1 MASDNLLSKILGR
14 FRKKSDA
21 EARTA
26 SYFQTL
32 TDYSPSFRTWRGGVY
47 EMELTRSCVHAF
59 ASACSK
65 GEPHIAGGSRPE
77 LVRAFKSWPNPYM
90 TWPRF
95 LYRLATIYEVD
106 CTAFVVPTYDERGMV
121 DGLFPVRPET
131 TDLIDVDGE
140 MWVRFNL
147 RTGEHMAFPASEVCC
162 LSKYQYLSDYFGTA
176 NNLQATMDLLNKQV
190 QAEHNAVELGGK
202 IKFIGKVTGQVAP
215 EDQARKRDEFY
226 ARNFTDNDTV
236 LMTYDSTFADI
247 EQVKASTYTIS
258 TDEMERIDKHVFD
271 YFGCNE
277 DILQN
282 KADEA
287 KWDSYY
293 EGKVETFFLH
303 LSEGL
308 TQSCFSRRMVTQENA
323 NRIWFGSDRLQF
335 VSAATKRNIVRD
347 MTSYGIM
354 TVNEGRAILDLPR
367 LPGMDVFMVRGEFF
381 QMDMAGRVV
390 FASGGREGLPVP
402 DPTDDPDF
410 DLGGDDQIYSD
421 VDAYGATEK
430 PDI

>member
-1 MASDNLLSKILGR
+1 
-14 FRKKSDA
+14 
-21 EARTA
+21 
-26 SYFQTL
+26 
-32 TDYSPSFRTWRGGVY
+32 
-47 EMELTRSCVHAF
+47 
-59 ASACSK
+59 
-65 GEPHIAGGSRPE
+65 
-77 LVRAFKSWPNPYM
+77 
-90 TWPRF
+90 
-95 LYRLATIYEVD
+95 
-106 CTAFVVPTYDERGMV
+106 
-121 DGLFPVRPET
+121 
-131 TDLIDVDGE
+131 
-140 MWVRFNL
+140 
-147 RTGEHMAFPASEVCC
+147 
-162 LSKYQYLSDYFGTA
+162 
-176 NNLQATMDLLNKQV
+176 V
-190 QAEHNAVELGGK
+190 QAENNAIEIGGK
-202 IKFIGKVTGQVAP
+202 IKFIGKVVGQVAP
-215 EDQARKRDEFY
+215 EDQRRKRDEFY

-277 DILQN
+277 DVLQN

-308 TQSCFSRRMVTQENA
+308 TQSCFSRRMVTQSDA
-323 NRIWFGSDRLQF
+323 PNRIWFGSDRLQF

-354 TVNEGRAILDLPR
+354 TVNEGRAILDLPK

-381 QMDMAGRVV
+381 QMDMSGTVV
-390 FASGGREGLPVP
+390 FASGGREGLPDP

-410 DLGGDDQIYSD
+410 DLGGDDQIYQD
-421 VDAYGATEK
+421 ADAYGSVEK
-430 PDI
+430 PDV